1 MVVLRR
7 SRVLS
12 NTLAGWKMGP
22 RIEDVLVFPIKNG
35 GKDRLPTTI
44 FQGLTVKL
52 RRCTFWKEDLLKSY
66 QVIEVFDNL
75 TYESEMFLLSHLQL
89 SKRLLQNNMAFAAV
103 RCLNNNLKA
112 KKHII
117 SITQHFT
124 IVHPTFPSITSKVW
138 QESIANFFFHIKSP
152 KTPRNIRNPL
162 LYPQKKSSPFSP
174 KTSLLFFGN
183 LPTKSLPFVH
193 LPGRRWNRF
202 LVEISR
208 IGSNGAGLCL
218 FDVLG
223 NLDFQKEMPWV
234 V

>member
-1 MVVLRR
+1 M
-7 SRVLS
+7 
-12 NTLAGWKMGP
+12 N
-22 RIEDVLVFPIKNG
+22 
-35 GKDRLPTTI
+35 
-44 FQGLTVKL
+44 
-52 RRCTFWKEDLLKSY
+52 
-66 QVIEVFDNL
+66 IEVFDNL

-152 KTPRNIRNPL
+152 KTPRNPL
-162 LYPQKKSSPFSP
+162 LYQKNIFSP
-174 KTSLLFFGN
+174 KTSLLFVRKPSN
-183 LPTKSLPFVH
+183 LQPFLLFTKPRSGPVSCDF
-193 LPGRRWNRF
+193 F
-202 LVEISR
+202 S
-208 IGSNGAGLCL
+208 GSHGTGLCL

-223 NLDFQKEMPWV
+223 NLDLSKRNAPGLFRVCRYISTTTQQYLPACGSFCCGKCNVGKYTRQSWILWSYGPMGCSKCYILWIQ
-234 V
+234 